1 MNSLFERPFTFDRVT
16 RIVFSIVIIGVLL
29 YLITVLRNALLP
41 FLIAWLLAYM
51 MQPFVKFFQY
61 KLKLKSRI
69 LAIVAV
75 IISASLIIGI
85 AAALVVPSVA
95 QEAERTLNLMRTHNP
110 GEGHVPLI
118 PASWIEYLENNVDIN
133 QLMEL
138 LSRENIQNAIKQL
151 APKVWNILSNT
162 FSILFSITIIFVILL
177 YFIFILLDY
186 EKIANGWIN
195 LIPARIRP
203 FAKGLADDVEQSM
216 NRYFR
221 GQSLIALCVG
231 VLLSIGFKIVG
242 FPLAVTL
249 GLFIGVLNL
258 IPYLQAI
265 GLIPMVILSL
275 LKSAETGQNFWI
287 IFGSGLLILGIVQCI
302 QDLYLTPRIMGKAM
316 GLNPAIILL
325 SLSIWGTLLGFIGL
339 IICITCSRRSVC
351 LIISVLSCWKRT
363 LSLLP
368 LLIFNRRK
376 RKKSN
381 FFQKNSSSYCK
392 FKNKPYLCTRNTEV
406 KHTAIQSMH
415 RMIR

>member
-231 VLLSIGFKIVG
+231 VLLSIGFKSVG

-275 LKSAETGQNFWI
+275 LKSAETRQNFWI

-339 IICITCSRRSVC
+339 IIA
-351 LIISVLSCWKRT
+351 
-363 LSLLP
+363 LP
-368 LLIFNRRK
+368 LTTLCLSYYK
-376 RKKSN
+376 RFILLEEDIIAPPPADIQPEKK
-381 FFQKNSSSYCK
+381 KEK
-392 FKNKPYLCTRNTEV
+392 
-406 KHTAIQSMH
+406 
-415 RMIR
+415 

>member
-16 RIVFSIVIIGVLL
+16 RIVFSIVIIGALL
-29 YLITVLRNALLP
+29 YLIAVLRNALLP
-41 FLIAWLLAYM
+41 FLIAWLLAYL

-61 KLKLKSRI
+61 RLKLKSRI
-69 LAIVAV
+69 LAIAAV
-75 IISASLIIGI
+75 ILSASLIIGL
-85 AAALVVPSVA
+85 AASLVVPSVA
-95 QEAERTLNLMRTHNP
+95 QEADRTLRLMRTHNP

-118 PASWIEYLENNVDIN
+118 PESWIEYLENNVDIN

-162 FSILFSITIIFVILL
+162 FSILFSITIVFVILL

-195 LIPARIRP
+195 LIPARQRT
-203 FAKGLADDVEQSM
+203 FVKGLADDVEQSM

-231 VLLSIGFKIVG
+231 VLLAIGFKIVG

-275 LKSAETGQNFWI
+275 LKSAETGQNFWL

-339 IICITCSRRSVC
+339 IIA
-351 LIISVLSCWKRT
+351 
-363 LSLLP
+363 LP
-368 LLIFNRRK
+368 LTTLCLSYYK
-376 RKKSN
+376 RFILMEEDTIPPPPTDNQPSDEK
-381 FFQKNSSSYCK
+381 
-392 FKNKPYLCTRNTEV
+392 
-406 KHTAIQSMH
+406 
-415 RMIR
+415 

>member
-1 MNSLFERPFTFDRVT
+1 MNSLFERPFTFDRVS
-16 RIVFSIVIIGVLL
+16 RIVFSIALISGLL
-29 YLITVLRNALLP
+29 YLVAVLRNALLP

-61 KLKLKSRI
+61 KLRLKSRI
-69 LAIVAV
+69 LAIIAV
-75 IISASLIIGI
+75 IISASLIIGL
-85 AAALVVPSVA
+85 ATALVVPSIA
-95 QEAERTLNLMRTHNP
+95 QEAEKTLNLMRTHNP

-118 PASWIEYLENNVDIN
+118 PESWIDYLETNVDIN

-151 APKVWNILSNT
+151 APQVWNILSNT
-162 FSILFSITIIFVILL
+162 FSILFSITIIFVIML

-195 LIPARIRP
+195 LIPARQRS
-203 FAKGLADDVEQSM
+203 FVKGLADDVEQSM

-231 VLLSIGFKIVG
+231 VLLAIGFKIVG
-242 FPLAVTL
+242 FPLGVTL
-249 GLFIGVLNL
+249 GLFIGILNL

-265 GLIPMVILSL
+265 GIIPMVILSL

-287 IFGSGLLILGIVQCI
+287 IFGLGLLILGIVQCI

-339 IICITCSRRSVC
+339 IIA
-351 LIISVLSCWKRT
+351 
-363 LSLLP
+363 LP
-368 LLIFNRRK
+368 LTTLCLSYYK
-376 RKKSN
+376 R
-381 FFQKNSSSYCK
+381 FILMEEDII
-392 FKNKPYLCTRNTEV
+392 PPIPTD
-406 KHTAIQSMH
+406 IQPEKEK
-415 RMIR
+415 

>member
-138 LSRENIQNAIKQL
+138 LRRENIQNAIKQL

-231 VLLSIGFKIVG
+231 ILLSIGFKIVG

-339 IICITCSRRSVC
+339 IIA
-351 LIISVLSCWKRT
+351 
-363 LSLLP
+363 LP
-368 LLIFNRRK
+368 LTTLCLSYYK
-376 RKKSN
+376 RFILLEEDIIAPPPADIQPEKK
-381 FFQKNSSSYCK
+381 KEK
-392 FKNKPYLCTRNTEV
+392 
-406 KHTAIQSMH
+406 
-415 RMIR
+415 

>member
-16 RIVFSIVIIGVLL
+16 RIVFSIVIIGILL

-249 GLFIGVLNL
+249 GLLIGVLNL

-339 IICITCSRRSVC
+339 IIA
-351 LIISVLSCWKRT
+351 
-363 LSLLP
+363 LP
-368 LLIFNRRK
+368 LTTLCLSYYK
-376 RKKSN
+376 RFILLEEDIIAPSPTNIQPEKK
-381 FFQKNSSSYCK
+381 KEK
-392 FKNKPYLCTRNTEV
+392 
-406 KHTAIQSMH
+406 
-415 RMIR
+415 